1 MTQGI
6 QGGPRDELFVLDRS
20 HTIAKPGFSRWM
32 VPPAALCVHL
42 CIGQAYA
49 FSVFNL
55 PMTKLI
61 GITQSAPDDW
71 KLTELG
77 WIFSHRH
84 LLPRR
89 LVGRVRPLGRGRRP
103 APRDVHRR
111 AVLGRRLLH
120 LRASAST
127 STISGS
133 SISAT
138 ACSAASALGIG
149 YISPVSTLIKWFPD
163 RPGMATGM
171 AIMGF
176 GGGAFI
182 ASPLSVWL
190 MSKFTTADPCRRRR
204 DLHRAR
210 RRLLLLHDG
219 RRDHRA
225 RAGAGLEARG
235 LHRRRCSRSK
245 LITTNDVFV
254 YDALK
259 TPQFWLIWW
268 VLCLN
273 VTAGIGVLGQ
283 ASAMSQEM
291 FPGHITPVAAAGFVG
306 LMSLFNMG
314 GRFFWASTSDYI
326 GRKNT
331 YFMLHGARLRCCTA
345 PCPTPARSA
354 ASRCSCCASCVII
367 SMYGGG
373 FATVPAYLADM
384 FGTRYVGAIHGLLL
398 TAWSMAGIF
407 GPVLV
412 NYIREYNVTHGV
424 PKAQAYN
431 TTMYIMAG
439 LLVIGFICNSSSRP
453 CTTASTCIR
462 STRPR
467 KRRSRSASP
476 ANRPAHKGETDMAN
490 SNQQG
495 TTTLQLVLAWGF
507 VGIPLT
513 LGVLQTLINSM
524 KLFQ

>member
-1 MTQGI
+1 
-6 QGGPRDELFVLDRS
+6 
-20 HTIAKPGFSRWM
+20 M

-71 KLTELG
+71 KLTDLG
-77 WIFSHRH
+77 WIFSIAIFFLGVSAA
-84 LLPRR
+84 LLGRWVEEGGPRR
-89 LVGRVRPLGRGRRP
+89 AMFTAGLCWAGGFLLSAVGVYVHNIWLVYLGYG
-103 APRDVHRR
+103 
-111 AVLGRRLLH
+111 VLG
-120 LRASAST
+120 
-127 STISGS
+127 GFG
-133 SISAT
+133 
-138 ACSAASALGIG
+138 LGIG

-190 MSKFTTADPCRRRR
+190 MRQFSTDTHVGVAETFIVLGLVYFCFMMVGA
-204 DLHRAR
+204 AIV
-210 RRLLLLHDG
+210 RLPPPG
-219 RRDHRA
+219 WVP
-225 RAGAGLEARG
+225 AGYVAPTQPK
-235 LHRRRCSRSK
+235 K
-245 LITTNDVFV
+245 LITTQNVFV
-254 YDALK
+254 YQALK

-291 FPGHITPVAAAGFVG
+291 FPGKVTRDRRGRLRRTDEPVQHGRPLLLGVGVG
-306 LMSLFNMG
+306 LSLAA
-314 GRFFWASTSDYI
+314 RAPTSCSSSWASCCI
-326 GRKNT
+326 R
-331 YFMLHGARLRCCTA
+331 RCRIPATA
-345 PCPTPARSA
+345 GNVALFVLCF
-354 ASRCSCCASCVII
+354 CVII

-373 FATVPAYLADM
+373 FATVPAYLRDM

-412 NYIREYNVTHGV
+412 NYIRQYNVEHGVAKAAAYNVTMYVMAALLIVGFFCNLFM
-424 PKAQAYN
+424 QAVDERHH
-431 TTMYIMAG
+431 MKHEEADAMGMA
-439 LLVIGFICNSSSRP
+439 
-453 CTTASTCIR
+453 
-462 STRPR
+462 
-467 KRRSRSASP
+467 
-476 ANRPAHKGETDMAN
+476 D
-490 SNQQG
+490 
-495 TTTLQLVLAWGF
+495 
-507 VGIPLT
+507 
-513 LGVLQTLINSM
+513 
-524 KLFQ
+524 